1 MDEKKIC
8 MQFCFYDNADFQD
21 KRIMYCVFIIDCV
34 LSCSVTYA
42 PNTLPIMWRGSK
54 GMMIMKKAFFFFDWL
69 KVLSG
74 TSNQNLSLRFSP
86 SETSQHIATGNCTD
100 ILCWLKFTRSDNHHT
115 AVQRRHYYTLK
126 VFPNCENWLLNFIF
140 PNNTKKGIKFWEN
153 WRFRL

>member
-1 MDEKKIC
+1 MCVYHRLCSI
-8 MQFCFYDNADFQD
+8 MFCNLCTEHFTNNVEREQRDDDNEEG
-21 KRIMYCVFIIDCV
+21 I
-34 LSCSVTYA
+34 
-42 PNTLPIMWRGSK
+42 
-54 GMMIMKKAFFFFDWL
+54 FFFDWL

-86 SETSQHIATGNCTD
+86 SKTSQHIATGNCTD

>member
-1 MDEKKIC
+1 MCVYHRLCSI
-8 MQFCFYDNADFQD
+8 MFCTLCTEHFTNNVEREQRDDDNEEG
-21 KRIMYCVFIIDCV
+21 I
-34 LSCSVTYA
+34 
-42 PNTLPIMWRGSK
+42 
-54 GMMIMKKAFFFFDWL
+54 FFFDWL

-86 SETSQHIATGNCTD
+86 SKTSQHIATGNCTD